1 MTFHIKENGCR
12 WMVFQDGSVKGVTS
26 TRDEAGLLVQILTAM
41 EEAKQTI
48 AQS

>member
-1 MTFHIKENGCR
+1 MTFHVLPNGCNFA
-12 WMVFQDGSVKGVTS
+12 VYQDGSIKGVTS

>member
-1 MTFHIKENGCR
+1 MTFHNKENGCR
-12 WMVFQDGSVKGVTS
+12 WMVFQEGSVKGVTS